1 MRKKT
6 KEIVYELNAQGKSR
20 KEIAQ
25 IIGITEDSVRY
36 HLRNKKK
43 NHQKIC
49 EKKMVVEKLKAQGKT
64 IQEIVEVTGYNKST
78 VRYHYFYGESKKD
91 QGSNADRHLCKTC
104 KWRDEK
110 SGSIWCDYYWKTK
123 KSRPCEAEN
132 CSVYEKGDPGPM
144 KVVGKK

>member
-1 MRKKT
+1 M
-6 KEIVYELNAQGKSR
+6 YELNAQGKSR

-36 HLRNKKK
+36 HLRNKK

-78 VRYHYFYGESKKD
+78 VRHHYFYEERRIQKD

-132 CSVYEKGDPGPM
+132 CTVYEKGDPGQM
-144 KVVGKK
+144 KVRSKK